1 MTAEI
6 FPLTWEKSN
15 PDYWTT
21 KILKS
26 KLANINT
33 MYPDESIDFREWYRT
48 AIEEMI
54 DDALKVL
61 AFKQQEM
68 IMEIAKNLYVPRES
82 NPKLLYTL
90 FDKWNNKWTSD
101 N

>member
-54 DDALKVL
+54 
-61 AFKQQEM
+61 
-68 IMEIAKNLYVPRES
+68 ES
-82 NPKLLYTL
+82 INH
-90 FDKWNNKWTSD
+90 N
-101 N
+101 